1 MEGTQ
6 LSKVLRKAIVWAAE
20 VAKVATVVPL
30 LKQDT
35 MPNLAEVEG
44 AAARTQH
51 QTTLA
56 QAVRPYS
63 PQAAVAEEK
72 RTVLT
77 VGLEVFGVLTR
88 QAVAEQVPHQATVEM
103 VRPEVMDAATVGAG
117 PKSQQ
122 ETLEGMAV
130 HQAVA
135 EVVLATMATVV
146 RGPEAKLESLVGR

>member
-1 MEGTQ
+1 M
-6 LSKVLRKAIVWAAE
+6 
-20 VAKVATVVPL
+20 
-30 LKQDT
+30 
-35 MPNLAEVEG
+35 
-44 AAARTQH
+44 
-51 QTTLA
+51 
-56 QAVRPYS
+56 
-63 PQAAVAEEK
+63 EEK
-72 RTVLT
+72 KIALT
-77 VGLEVFGVLTR
+77 VGLEVFGVPTH